1 MKEKVVVGM
10 SGGVDS
16 SVAAYLLKEQGYDV
30 IGVTMQ
36 IWQEA
41 AAQQP
46 DLEGGC
52 CGLSAIEDARRVAA
66 QLEIPYYV
74 MNFRGEFQTHVIDYF
89 IREYRL
95 GRTPNPCIACNRYIK
110 WEALLQRSIGI
121 GADYI
126 ATGHY
131 AQLGRTSDGRY
142 ALRPS
147 ASTGKDQTYALYNLT
162 QKQLAHTLFP
172 VGAYTKEQVREIA
185 GQAGL
190 KVADK
195 PDSQEIC
202 FVPDH
207 DYAAFISRS
216 TGKSEPAGSFVT
228 TDGEVLGQHQGIS
241 HYTVGQRKGLGLA
254 LGRPVFV
261 IQIRTD
267 TNEVV
272 IGSKEDLM
280 VTELTAE
287 HMNYMAASHFVT
299 GQRALAKIRYSH
311 AGEDCRIARISE
323 DGSTVRLLFDRPVRA
338 VTPGQAVVLYADGY
352 VLGGG
357 TIV

>member
-1 MKEKVVVGM
+1 M
-10 SGGVDS
+10 
-16 SVAAYLLKEQGYDV
+16 
-30 IGVTMQ
+30 
-36 IWQEA
+36 
-41 AAQQP
+41 
-46 DLEGGC
+46 
-52 CGLSAIEDARRVAA
+52 
-66 QLEIPYYV
+66 
-74 MNFRGEFQTHVIDYF
+74 
-89 IREYRL
+89 
-95 GRTPNPCIACNRYIK
+95 
-110 WEALLQRSIGI
+110 
-121 GADYI
+121 
-126 ATGHY
+126 
-131 AQLGRTSDGRY
+131 
-142 ALRPS
+142 
-147 ASTGKDQTYALYNLT
+147 
-162 QKQLAHTLFP
+162 
-172 VGAYTKEQVREIA
+172 
-185 GQAGL
+185 
-190 KVADK
+190 
-195 PDSQEIC
+195 
-202 FVPDH
+202 
-207 DYAAFISRS
+207 
-216 TGKSEPAGSFVT
+216 T

-241 HYTVGQRKGLGLA
+241 HYTVGQRKGLGRA